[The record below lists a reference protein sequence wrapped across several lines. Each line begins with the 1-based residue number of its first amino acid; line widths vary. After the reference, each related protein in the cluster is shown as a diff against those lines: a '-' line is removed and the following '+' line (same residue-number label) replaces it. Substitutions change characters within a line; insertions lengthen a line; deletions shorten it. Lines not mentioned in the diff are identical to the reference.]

1 MVDRRGRLPRTAA
14 GILIAVLLYRFGV
27 PLAWAELATTVD
39 LHCMN
44 VLSHMPAGSPNGDG
58 NTEADTG
65 VGSTGALPDGYA
77 LGNDTPLTFLL
88 QGSGE
93 VEFRAVGNRN
103 VKAELALRTVIGQS
117 LLLDIPRGF
126 IKVRFP
132 AFRVTVGKTRVSWG
146 EGVMFNAGDLIFGST
161 DLSVDLSADVLRDD
175 NKLLTEVYIPLGTFS
190 YVEGVVTAPEIDLA
204 AMAAAPATDSAAG
217 MPDIKETSA
226 GVKVQAKPLN
236 LKVESG
242 YWYAGKDRLH
252 RFFGVLQGAFGD
264 VDWHLSAAS
273 GVPDSAPAW
282 IDLWEL
288 LTVSAGMSTILKLT
302 RDDSVPLRLEA
313 LSYPAGLWSESEG
326 GLGTDEDGT
335 LQRYGLYL
343 YPEISI
349 AVGQTVGLMWRT
361 ILSPLDQSLSM
372 TVGGNWNIYQ
382 GFHLFA
388 YGIVQAGDQDDI
400 FGWPRAGDLAL
411 MTGMRFVF

>member
-1 MVDRRGRLPRTAA
+1 MVDGFGRPTRMTGTAVR
-14 GILIAVLLYRFGV
+14 ILTLALCSAALGLLSAPPV
-27 PLAWAELATTVD
+27 WAELTTTVD
-39 LHCMN
+39 LRLMN
-44 VLSHMPAGSPNGDG
+44 ALSHTP
-58 NTEADTG
+58 
-65 VGSTGALPDGYA
+65 
-77 LGNDTPLTFLL
+77 GNDIPLTFLL

-103 VKAELALRTVIGQS
+103 VKAELALRTVIGQTI
-117 LLLDIPRGF
+117 LLDIPRGF

-132 AFRVTVGKTRVSWG
+132 AFRMTVGKTRVSWG

-175 NKLLTEVYIPLGTFS
+175 NKLLTGVYIPLGTFS
-190 YVEGVVTAPEIDLA
+190 YIEGVITAPEIDLA
-204 AMAAAPATDSAAG
+204 AMTAALAAGSGDGTTTG

-226 GVKVQAKPLN
+226 GAKIQAKPLN
-236 LKVESG
+236 LKVEAG
-242 YWYAGKDRLH
+242 YWYAGKARLH
-252 RFFGVLQGAFGD
+252 RFFGGLQGAFGD

-273 GVPDSAPAW
+273 GLPDSAPEG
-282 IDLWEL
+282 IDLWEY
-288 LTVSAGMSTILKLT
+288 LTVSAGMSTILQLS
-302 RDDSVPLRLEA
+302 REDSVTLRLEA
-313 LSYPAGLWSESEG
+313 LSYPAGLWSEVEG
-326 GLGTDEDGT
+326 GLGTYDDGAPE
-335 LQRYGLYL
+335 RYGLYV

-349 AVGQTVGLMWRT
+349 ALGQTVGLMWRT

-388 YGIVQAGDQDDI
+388 YGVVQAGDQDDV